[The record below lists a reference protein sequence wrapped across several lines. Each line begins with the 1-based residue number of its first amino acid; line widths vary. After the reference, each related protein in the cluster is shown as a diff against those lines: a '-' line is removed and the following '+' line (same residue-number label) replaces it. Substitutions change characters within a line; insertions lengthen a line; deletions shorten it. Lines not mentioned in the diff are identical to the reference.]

1 MRIKKSMNNAQNI
14 DDDEIRVNIDGKHWI
29 KEIDIKQ
36 YGDDTPI
43 LSLTNNVQIYKYS
56 DAMLKHMPKNALE
69 LLRYDLLY
77 SKKKVKIQPNNED
90 RQAHRT
96 NAGGNDDH
104 RTDDNLDDRIE
115 KFSDQ
120 LQTLKLYRISLKYIY
135 NVGLV
140 NQHIK
145 FKTQWRLTFET
156 NMQRLFESKENQAAG
171 AAIPNTMDAKI
182 MVDSAPYILY
192 HQLELDDTFRTYLES
207 AMVSENN
214 LRIGIQ
220 KTLLLKS
227 YEISTGFQSKTV
239 NFTNSF
245 KKFSF
250 LKISLV
256 YDKSDQHLSIYD
268 SYNAEIAS
276 THLKSMKLQNASNT
290 YSEFNMVKFHLED
303 AEDQYTLYNAFTASV
318 TGGSSI
324 APQSDYVYN
333 KIVQQLP
340 KINKCFSDAD
350 ERVYIDI
357 RRSNELERVNRDGS
371 NLTVTVDLKAAAAKN
386 VRLRV
391 TGYFHG
397 EYMYKIN
404 KYGLIMKYKEYG
416 VNKQKSLSQ

>member
-1 MRIKKSMNNAQNI
+1 MAANTYMDFHDVQLVFRMRIKKSMNNAQNI

-69 LLRYDLLY
+69 VLRYDLLY
-77 SKKKVKIQPNNED
+77 SKKKVKIQPNIED

-120 LQTLKLYRISLKYIY
+120 LQTLKLYRISLKFIY
-135 NVGLV
+135 NIGLL

-145 FKTQWRLTFET
+145 FKMQWRLTFET
-156 NMQRLFESKENQAAG
+156 NMQRLFESKKNQAAG

-192 HQLELDDTFRTYLES
+192 HQFELDDTFRTYLES
-207 AMVSENN
+207 AMNNLRITSENN
-214 LRIGIQ
+214 LRTGIQ

-227 YEISTGFQSKTV
+227 YEISTGSQSKTV
-239 NFTNSF
+239 NFANSF

-250 LKISLV
+250 LEISLM

-276 THLKSMKLQNASNT
+276 PHLKSMKLQNA
-290 YSEFNMVKFHLED
+290 
-303 AEDQYTLYNAFTASV
+303 
-318 TGGSSI
+318 
-324 APQSDYVYN
+324 
-333 KIVQQLP
+333 
-340 KINKCFSDAD
+340 
-350 ERVYIDI
+350 
-357 RRSNELERVNRDGS
+357 
-371 NLTVTVDLKAAAAKN
+371 
-386 VRLRV
+386 
-391 TGYFHG
+391 
-397 EYMYKIN
+397 
-404 KYGLIMKYKEYG
+404 
-416 VNKQKSLSQ
+416 